1 MAAPQALTPEQIQQI
16 IAAGR
21 GNTVNLNGTIYQGN
35 YADTGSGETFQEGA
49 LQDIYGYTPEQNK
62 VGGTY
67 NQYDPTGAFSRTGT
81 QQEVN
86 ATEDFIKFLAG
97 AGLTFALPGALS
109 GSLFGGAG
117 AAEIGNGAF
126 LGEGV
131 PSGVGAWDAAFT
143 GAGGAFNPAFAL
155 GADGLVGTALPTT
168 TLPAATS
175 GLTAAQIANLARAGI
190 NVAGLLGATNAISNM
205 GGGNTSTATPVTY
218 SGGGA
223 GGYSPEYFSQLQSNY
238 NSLMPNVPRDVAS
251 PLQNWYST
259 EFNPGAS
266 VTGSL
271 FGDMVGGTS
280 GGMAPN
286 TGVKPV
292 TPPVVR
298 PPIVP
303 PVVPPT
309 TVIANSPLYTSL
321 TKTSTP
327 TDVAKAY
334 ADFIAKA
341 GGNTTANRKAATDYL
356 TNLGLTQGQIESS
369 YSAYLD
375 TLPAAGNTYQQLN
388 AKANVDNVVQSYKT
402 FIENAGGNTAANRE
416 LATNYLKDI
425 GVSDTLINQAY
436 TTYLGGL
443 PAAGNTYQQLNA
455 NATPKNVAEAY
466 SSFVGGAGGDT
477 AANQATA
484 INYLKDIGL
493 SDDQINQ
500 AYSTYLTGANTG
512 GSGMLSG
519 GASTTGTAAA
529 PSYTNLAASSS
540 PQSIA
545 AAYADFIASAGG
557 DTPANQQAAID
568 YLTGLGVSQ
577 DTINSAYGL
586 FTGA

>member
-86 ATEDFIKFLAG
+86 ATEDFMKFLAG

-117 AAEIGNGAF
+117 AAANAGTTFAGEALADAGLLAGGGA
-126 LGEGV
+126 
-131 PSGVGAWDAAFT
+131 A
-143 GAGGAFNPAFAL
+143 GAG
-155 GADGLVGTALPTT
+155 TA
-168 TLPAATS
+168 
-175 GLTAAQIANLARAGI
+175 GLTAAQIANLAKAGI

-205 GGGNTSTATPVTY
+205 GGGNTSTATPITY

-271 FGDMVGGTS
+271 FGGMT
-280 GGMAPN
+280 GGMTP
-286 TGVKPV
+286 TTLKPV
-292 TPPVVR
+292 TPPVVK
-298 PPIVP
+298 P
-303 PVVPPT
+303 PVVIPK

-321 TKTSTP
+321 TNKSTP
-327 TDVAKAY
+327 VDVAKAY
-334 ADFIAKA
+334 SDFIAKA
-341 GGNTTANRKAATDYL
+341 GGNTAANRQAATDYL

-369 YSAYLD
+369 YNAYLD

-388 AKANVDNVVQSYKT
+388 AKATPANVVQAYT
-402 FIENAGGNTAANRE
+402 AFVANAGGDT
-416 LATNYLKDI
+416 ATNRQLAADYLKDI

-436 TTYLGGL
+436 NTYL
-443 PAAGNTYQQLNA
+443 ASTTNTD
-455 NATPKNVAEAY
+455 
-466 SSFVGGAGGDT
+466 VGGGGGDS
-477 AANQATA
+477 
-484 INYLKDIGL
+484 G
-493 SDDQINQ
+493 
-500 AYSTYLTGANTG
+500 
-512 GSGMLSG
+512 GMLSG
-519 GASTTGTAAA
+519 GASTTGTAAE
-529 PSYTNLAASSS
+529 PSYTSLGASSS

-545 AAYADFIASAGG
+545 AAYADFVANSGG
-557 DTPANQQAAID
+557 DTAANQQAAVE
-568 YLTGLGVSQ
+568 YLTNLGIGQ
-577 DTINSAYGL
+577 DTIGSAYGL
-586 FTGA
+586 FKGA